1 MRTVVLVE
9 GASDRAAIEALA
21 AVRGLDL
28 AATAVELVP
37 MGGATSIRHFLAEL
51 DGADV
56 RLAGLCDAA
65 EEGWFRRGLE
75 RAGYG
80 RPRDRSDLEVLGFFV
95 CDADLED
102 ELIRALGVPAVE
114 RVVEAS
120 GDLRSLR
127 ALQKQPAQ
135 RDRPAEDQV
144 RRFLGS
150 GSGRKLRYARLLV
163 EALAPEQVPRPL
175 DRLLA
180 HVTAG

>member
-9 GASDRAAIEALA
+9 GASDLAAIETLA
-21 AVRGLDL
+21 AVRGVDLD
-28 AATAVELVP
+28 AARVEVVA
-37 MGGATSIRHFLAEL
+37 MGGATSIRHFLAKL
-51 DGADV
+51 AGDDV

-75 RAGYG
+75 GAGYG
-80 RPRDRSDLEVLGFFV
+80 RPNDRFDLEALGFFV

-102 ELIRALGVPAVE
+102 ELIRALGVTGVE
-114 RVVEAS
+114 RVVETA
-120 GDLRSLR
+120 GDLRALR
-127 ALQKQPAQ
+127 SLQKQPAQ

-150 GSGRKLRYARLLV
+150 GSGRKVRYARLLV
-163 EALAPEQVPRPL
+163 EALAPAQVPRPL

-180 HVTAG
+180 YVTAR